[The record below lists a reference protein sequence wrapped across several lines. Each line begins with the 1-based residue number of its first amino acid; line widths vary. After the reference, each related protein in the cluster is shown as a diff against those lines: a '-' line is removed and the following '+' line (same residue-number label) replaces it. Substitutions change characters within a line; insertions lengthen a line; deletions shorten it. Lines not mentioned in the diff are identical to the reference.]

1 MAANI
6 FIDLDGDF
14 TGVVKAMTTETE
26 KLTEAELTENLARVT
41 KNATNKLKK
50 RSKRRTP
57 GNASYASGWKAS
69 KPKPIEGIGVSSV
82 IYNAT
87 KPSLTHLLEKGHAK
101 VNGGRVEGD
110 GVIAQVYEEAAREF
124 SAGAL

>member
-6 FIDLDGDF
+6 YIDLDGDF

-50 RSKRRTP
+50 RSKKKT
-57 GNASYASGWKAS
+57 GEYAKGWKAS

-101 VNGGRVEGD
+101 VNGGRVDGD